1 MTIKERKKQT
11 IEKALYDYLNYTER
25 VEDIVTS
32 LIDGEC
38 TKHDIIYTFSKHKDK
53 LKKLEMLIKK
63 F

>member
-25 VEDIVTS
+25 VEDVVTS

-38 TKHDIIYTFSKHKDK
+38 TKHDIIYTFWNRK
-53 LKKLEMLIKK
+53 LYI
-63 F
+63 